1 MKSEISVD
9 DDTKCSA
16 TLETS
21 LAFPV
26 DSYIHE
32 RLCGLFPPACFKKLT
47 IEIPFE
53 ISVVGVGNNAFR
65 KYDYKVSVSKD
76 NFELYKANIFY
87 QNSPEEKDFKLVFPI
102 QKNSFIVKQTGDM
115 IAAEIRGNGVTTVK
129 FVMKSAQLS

>member
-26 DSYIHE
+26 DSDIHVWP
-32 RLCGLFPPACFKKLT
+32 FPPACFKKLT

-53 ISVVGVGNNAFR
+53 INVGGDGSNAFR
-65 KYDYKVSVSKD
+65 KYDYNVSVSKD

-102 QKNSFIVKQTGDM
+102 QKN
-115 IAAEIRGNGVTTVK
+115 
-129 FVMKSAQLS
+129 